1 MVVVLDLFIAK
12 LVAIVWLAVTLVK
25 VYDVTAPTDV
35 PSTVTSVSVYPGGW
49 RDCKR
54 ELRARSYGDLTR
66 REQWCPPVPA
76 VAVIT

>member
-35 PSTVTSVSVYPGGW
+35 PSTVTSVSVYPAVGVIANES
-49 RDCKR
+49 C
-54 ELRARSYGDLTR
+54 A
-66 REQWCPPVPA
+66 PA
-76 VAVIT
+76 ATVT